1 MLALATTRAVSLGL
15 DSIMVFR
22 ETDAEKLDLPQSIA
36 RFDAILSRWG
46 QMFLPNL
53 HTALFE
59 IRHMLVTNGRISAD
73 VWSVTSKVPWLDL
86 AFSLVRRQID
96 ASAPSLQCLVLSH

>member
-1 MLALATTRAVSLGL
+1 MLALATTRAVSLDL

-46 QMFLPNL
+46 LMFLPNL
-53 HTALFE
+53 HAALFG

-73 VWSVTSKVPWLDL
+73 VWSVPSKVPGLDL
-86 AFSLVRRQID
+86 AFSAVRKQID
-96 ASAPSLQCLVLSH
+96 APAPSLQCLVLSH

>member
-1 MLALATTRAVSLGL
+1 MLALATARAVSFGL

-22 ETDAEKLDLPQSIA
+22 ETDTEKLDLPQSIA
-36 RFDAILSRWG
+36 RFDEILSRCG

-73 VWSVTSKVPWLDL
+73 VWSVPSKVPGLDL
-86 AFSLVRRQID
+86 AFSAVRKQID
-96 ASAPSLQCLVLSH
+96 APAPSLLCLVLSH

>member
-15 DSIMVFR
+15 DSIMMFR

-46 QMFLPNL
+46 LIFLPNL
-53 HTALFE
+53 HTALLG
-59 IRHMLVTNGRISAD
+59 IRQMLVTNGRIAAD
-73 VWSVTSKVPWLDL
+73 VWSVPSKVPGLDL
-86 AFSLVRRQID
+86 ALSAVRKQID
-96 ASAPSLQCLVLSH
+96 APAPSLQCLVLSH